1 MRDTAPKY
9 NAIGGGAAA
18 HVLLVRTVPGRIRR
32 DGEAAGSNWLPPL
45 TIVRKAHI
53 LNTLK

>member
-9 NAIGGGAAA
+9 NAIGGGGAA
-18 HVLLVRTVPGRIRR
+18 HVLLVRTVSGRIRR

-45 TIVRKAHI
+45 TNARKAHI